1 MALKMENVITSFVIM
16 GGLLFVFSMF
26 YNGLDSEYG
35 FQTEQQTVMQQLEEK
50 NLIGGFN
57 ELYNGLYQLKNPSD
71 LDDILGGL
79 KSSGIGFMRA
89 ATGIITFP
97 LDIIGIYTGFFSI
110 PNEVSLVLGTI
121 IIIYMGFLILNLYID
136 R

>member
-1 MALKMENVITSFVIM
+1 
-16 GGLLFVFSMF
+16 
-26 YNGLDSEYG
+26 
-35 FQTEQQTVMQQLEEK
+35 MQQLEEK

-57 ELYNGLYQLKNPSD
+57 ELYQGLYQLQNPSN
-71 LDDILGGL
+71 LYDILGGL
-79 KSSGIGFMRA
+79 KSTGIGFMRA

-97 LDIIGIYTGFFSI
+97 LDIIGIYSGFFSI

-121 IIIYMGFLILNLYID
+121 IIIYIGFLILNLYID